1 MKKVTSK
8 TKAEPTESRLQTA
21 QRLQEQAVK
30 NVVDVETQLRVLH
43 EKLKTI
49 KREYKVAK
57 KAKRQAKRRLS
68 SAKQAVKEARAK
80 AGKMKKKKS

>member
-1 MKKVTSK
+1 MKNKTSK
-8 TKAEPTESRLQTA
+8 TKAETTESRLQTA

-57 KAKRQAKRRLS
+57 KAKRQAKRRLA